1 MMSEKIPARRI
12 AKVSL
17 SIALHLLMLAAVVA
31 LWNFDAPQ
39 FIYVAF

>member
-1 MMSEKIPARRI
+1 MSEKPSAQRV
-12 AKVSL
+12 AKLSL
-17 SIALHLLMLAAVVA
+17 SVALHLLMLAAVVA